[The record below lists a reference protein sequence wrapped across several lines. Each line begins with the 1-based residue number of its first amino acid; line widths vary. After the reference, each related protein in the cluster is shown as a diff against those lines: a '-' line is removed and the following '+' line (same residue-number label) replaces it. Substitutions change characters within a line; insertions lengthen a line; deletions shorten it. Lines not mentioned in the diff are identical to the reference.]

1 MSITTVL
8 SLLWAL
14 VLMALFFGGSI
25 FVHELGHFLAARR
38 RGVKV
43 DRFSIGF
50 GPKIF
55 AWTGKDGVEYR
66 LSWIPLGGYVALPQL
81 ADMRGIEGE
90 PTSVASDLDVGR
102 STLDVGCSG
111 RSPAPPPSYSTKML
125 VFVAGA
131 VCNIIFAFA
140 LASILWIAGLPQE
153 EPTQIGYVASTL
165 VTTDG
170 NKIPSPG
177 ATAGLRPGDIIT
189 HVDGKAVSR
198 FREIEDLVILGSGRT
213 PDGSPEV
220 ALTVL
225 RDNTPL
231 TLSLIP
237 AYVGPER
244 IRSIG
249 IAPSANPAVDSFSA
263 DSAARDAGL
272 RIGDI
277 ITHIDDRAAYYV
289 GSISDYLREHGAKPV
304 RVSGLRDGQ
313 PFTLTVTPRLVNDEN
328 TGQPVP
334 RIGVLLNPHI
344 LNAPLVHIPPH
355 EQIARHIRTT
365 WRTIVSLV
373 SPKSDIGVSK
383 LSGPV
388 GIAHVF
394 IRLAQVD
401 LRSVIWF
408 TVLLNIN
415 LAIFNLLPIP
425 VLDGGHMM
433 FATIG
438 KLRGRPLPMKFV
450 MNTQAVFM
458 ALLLTMI
465 LYVSFFDIRRVKRD
479 IMPDTPAVEQP
490 ADAPA
495 K

>member
-1 MSITTVL
+1 MTIATVL

-14 VLMALFFGGSI
+14 VLMAFFFGGSI

-90 PTSVASDLDVGR
+90 PTTEAEAALR
-102 STLDVGCSG
+102 KL
-111 RSPAPPPSYSTKML
+111 PPPSYSTKML

-131 VCNIIFAFA
+131 VCNVIFAFA
-140 LASILWIAGLPQE
+140 LAAILWIAGLPQE
-153 EPTQIGYVASTL
+153 EPTQIGYVAGNL

-170 NKIPSPG
+170 EKVPG
-177 ATAGLRPGDIIT
+177 PGSVAGLHPGDIIT
-189 HVDGKAVSR
+189 HVDGKAVST
-198 FREIEDLVILGSGRT
+198 FPDIESLVILGSGRT
-213 PDGSPEV
+213 ANGAPEV
-220 ALTVL
+220 ELTIL
-225 RDNTPL
+225 RDKTPH
-231 TLSLIP
+231 TLRLVPSYI
-237 AYVGPER
+237 GPER

-272 RIGDI
+272 RVGDI
-277 ITHIDDRAAYYV
+277 ITHIDGRVAYYV

-304 RVSGLRDGQ
+304 RIDGLRDNQ
-313 PFTLTVTPRLVNDEN
+313 PFSVTVTPRLVKDESS
-328 TGQPVP
+328 GQPVP
-334 RIGVLLNPHI
+334 RIGVLLKPHI
-344 LNAPLVHIPPH
+344 LNAPLVHIPPQD
-355 EQIARHIRTT
+355 QIARHIRTT
-365 WRTIVSLV
+365 WRTVVSLV

-425 VLDGGHMM
+425 VLDGGHML

-438 KLRGRPLPMKFV
+438 KLRGRPLPMKFI
-450 MNTQAVFM
+450 MNAQLTFM
-458 ALLLTMI
+458 ALLFTMI
-465 LYVSFFDIRRVKRD
+465 LYVTFFDVRRVARD
-479 IMPDTPAVEQP
+479 VMPASEAATEQMQ
-490 ADAPA
+490 DNSG